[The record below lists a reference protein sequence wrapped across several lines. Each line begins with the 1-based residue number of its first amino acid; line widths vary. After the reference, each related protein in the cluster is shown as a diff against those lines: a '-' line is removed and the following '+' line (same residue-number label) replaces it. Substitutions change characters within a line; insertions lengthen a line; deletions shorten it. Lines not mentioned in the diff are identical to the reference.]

1 MPKNVSSDLSKLSN
15 VVDKHVTKKTVCN
28 ESVNKLFVI
37 NTKIRSTCGFVNK
50 TQYDSN
56 KQRIEKKVKDYDRK
70 MVNKNDYKQK
80 LKTGYLIANSWIPK
94 ATEI

>member
-37 NTKIRSTCGFVNK
+37 NTKIPSTCGFVNK

-56 KQRIEKKVKDYDRK
+56 K
-70 MVNKNDYKQK
+70 
-80 LKTGYLIANSWIPK
+80 
-94 ATEI
+94 